1 MPCHRLIIGAV
12 ALQVTSL
19 FAMAQTSEALPIPT
33 LHAESRV
40 VQIDVSVKD
49 SHGRPVMDLTK
60 QNFTILDNG
69 KPRAIDIFSANR
81 SDVDHGS
88 SAPPAVTTT
97 PKQSLP
103 PNVFS
108 NRNQG
113 PPNLPG
119 HSTVIVLD
127 QVNAFFEDAGYAR
140 KSVMDLMAKVP
151 QDERIALYVMARKQG
166 LIVIQDYTTDH
177 ELLLSN
183 LSKYIPR
190 GLMPRPPDWP
200 TWIQDRA
207 IGPAPPDATKPT
219 PQEYEYAWHE
229 NSENSRLSLQA
240 LAEHLALVP
249 GRKSVYMVTQGFPA
263 RLMRGM
269 GQPAW
274 DKTISALN
282 EANVAVNTV
291 DSRGLLTNGRPQ
303 DPFNGTITAMQ
314 QIAEG
319 TGGKA
324 YFGRNDLD
332 VAMEEGIEASR
343 TTYTLAF
350 YLADNERDNKFHD
363 LKVKADRPG
372 LELFYRQGYY
382 AGNTDLPDTSKARGE
397 LDASLLNPINSTAV
411 GITARVD
418 SVPGTPRGTVN
429 IHLNLDPGTLS
440 LQEKA
445 DGWTGKIEETF
456 VELNASGATLS
467 KASDTKEFHVTRETR
482 TSYETQG
489 IAWPQSLP
497 LIPGAVKIAI
507 VVRDTKTGR
516 VGSLTVP
523 LN

>member
-1 MPCHRLIIGAV
+1 V
-12 ALQVTSL
+12 WL
-19 FAMAQTSEALPIPT
+19 FLTTPLAHPQSIPT
-33 LHAESRV
+33 IHAETRV

-49 SHGRPVMDLTK
+49 SHGHPVMDLAK
-60 QNFTILDNG
+60 QDFTIFDNG
-69 KPRAIDIFSANR
+69 KARSIDIFSVN
-81 SDVDHGS
+81 GS
-88 SAPPAVTTT
+88 GDASAPLATTT
-97 PKQSLP
+97 TAAPPSQSLP

-127 QVNAFFEDAGYAR
+127 QVNAFFEDAGQGR
-140 KSVMDLMAKVP
+140 KSVMDLMSKVP
-151 QDERIALYVMARKQG
+151 PDERIALYVIARKLG
-166 LIVIQDYTTDH
+166 LVVVQDYTTDH
-177 ELLLSN
+177 ELLLKN
-183 LSKYIPR
+183 LAKYIPR
-190 GLMPRPPDWP
+190 GLMPRPWDWP
-200 TWIQDRA
+200 TGIQDRA
-207 IGPAPPDATKPT
+207 GAPAPPDATKAS
-219 PQEYEYAWHE
+219 PQENEFVWHE
-229 NSENSRLSLQA
+229 NSENARLSLQA

-291 DSRGLLTNGRPQ
+291 DSRGFLTNGEPQ
-303 DPFNGTITAMQ
+303 DPISGTITAMQ

-332 VAMEEGIEASR
+332 TAMAEGIEASR

-350 YLADNERDNKFHD
+350 YLADNERDNKFHA
-363 LKVKADRPG
+363 LKVNADRPG

-382 AGNTDLPDTSKARGE
+382 AGNTDLPDTPSTRGE
-397 LDASLLNPINSTAV
+397 LEASMLNQVNSTGV

-418 SVPGTPRGTVN
+418 SVPGTPRGTLN
-429 IHLNLDPGTLS
+429 IRLNLDPGTLS
-440 LQEKA
+440 LHEKTG
-445 DGWTGKIEETF
+445 GWTGQIEETF

-467 KASDTKEFHVTRETR
+467 KVSDTREFQITRESR
-482 TSYETQG
+482 ASYDSQG
-489 IAWPQSLP
+489 VAWPQSLP

-507 VVRDTKTGR
+507 VVRDTKSGR
-516 VGSLTVP
+516 VGSLAVP
-523 LN
+523 LK